1 MTLLLWNDRL
11 ELQLPAMDATHREFV
26 DLLNALAEA
35 EDSAF
40 AAALDRLIEH
50 TVEHFAQEDRWMEET
65 EFGVLCHIG
74 EHQQVLDVMRK
85 VREMVEGGDL
95 RIGRKLAG
103 ELAPWFEHHASTM
116 DTMLASH
123 MAQKGYAPE
132 VVRRV
137 PEGRAAPGAAPG
149 CCSTR
154 ADPVPAAEGVA
165 AG

>member
-1 MTLLLWNDRL
+1 MTLLQWNEDL
-11 ELQLPAMDATHREFV
+11 ELHLPAMDATHREFV

-35 EDSAF
+35 EDAGF

-50 TVEHFAQEDRWMEET
+50 TVAHFAQEDRWMEET
-65 EFGVLCHIG
+65 EFGVLCHIA
-74 EHQQVLDVMRK
+74 EHQQVLQVMRK
-85 VREMVEGGDL
+85 VREMIEAGDL

-132 VVRRV
+132 VVWRV
-137 PEGRAAPGAAPG
+137 PAGQAVSAAARG
-149 CCSTR
+149 CCS
-154 ADPVPAAEGVA
+154 AQAEPEPAAERVA